1 MSKYLLSVILSSISI
16 GLCDILVPKH
26 NGIDKLV
33 KFIGM
38 LIILIVSITP
48 VMETIAEIDEGVF
61 EGIKNNLSV
70 KQESYLDEYNGILE
84 EYLKNYSLDE
94 IQEYIKE
101 ILKEKYSIPG
111 GECTVQIDTVQLD
124 SELSITN
131 IRILLS
137 GNSIF
142 KNPYKIESDISSIFN
157 SECQV
162 LINAM
167 GG

>member
-48 VMETIAEIDEGVF
+48 VMETIAEIDEGLF

-70 KQESYLDEYNGILE
+70 NQESYLDEYNGILE
-84 EYLKNYSLDE
+84 EYLKNYSLDKIE
-94 IQEYIKE
+94 EYIKE
-101 ILKEKYSIPG
+101 ILKEKYSILSD
-111 GECTVQIDTVQLD
+111 ECTVRIDTEQLD

>member
-101 ILKEKYSIPG
+101 ILKEKYSIPS
-111 GECTVQIDTVQLD
+111 GECTVQIDTEQLD

>member
-48 VMETIAEIDEGVF
+48 VMETIVEIDEGVF

-111 GECTVQIDTVQLD
+111 GECTVQIDTEQLD

>member
-70 KQESYLDEYNGILE
+70 QKESYLDEYNGILE

-111 GECTVQIDTVQLD
+111 GECTVQIDTEQLD

>member
-111 GECTVQIDTVQLD
+111 GECTVQIDTEQLD
-124 SELSITN
+124 SEVSITN

-162 LINAM
+162 LINSM

>member
-1 MSKYLLSVILSSISI
+1 MSKYLLSVILTSISI

-48 VMETIAEIDEGVF
+48 VTETIAEIDEGVF

-84 EYLKNYSLDE
+84 EYLKNYSLDK

-101 ILKEKYSIPG
+101 ILKEKYSIPSD
-111 GECTVQIDTVQLD
+111 ECTVQINTEQLD
-124 SELSITN
+124 GELSIAN

-162 LINAM
+162 LINTI

>member
-111 GECTVQIDTVQLD
+111 GECTVQIDTEQLD
-124 SELSITN
+124 SEVSITN